1 MYILLSPPD
10 GTALL
15 KVPAREIKDFL
26 QGTSS
31 PEDDGNQLFRTER
44 LGRSRVPLHRA
55 LFARAPWGWHTEFVL
70 PLMAAAVQDAFPSI
84 PGAGVVSVCALI
96 FTVASFWWINAR
108 QGHLKSWE
116 PHSFAAIVHCSM
128 ARLRLPLV
136 LHNTGAKPIVV
147 QDLRLTFPDEPAS
160 HLPLLWISSPS
171 RLQPGPE
178 DEPKLPAGFAVA
190 GREAQQLLVEFEA
203 PFSGFVPEPRD
214 YKVQLQAKVGHRKG
228 WRSLVTFTLRA
239 ANIIDPDRYTVY
251 SNAPLELTKEDRQ
264 KADAALLELLDGQ
277 EGFSAPGE
285 RKRRGSLNDEGD
297 TGTNL

>member
-1 MYILLSPPD
+1 M
-10 GTALL
+10 
-15 KVPAREIKDFL
+15 
-26 QGTSS
+26 
-31 PEDDGNQLFRTER
+31 
-44 LGRSRVPLHRA
+44 
-55 LFARAPWGWHTEFVL
+55 
-70 PLMAAAVQDAFPSI
+70 
-84 PGAGVVSVCALI
+84 SVCALI

-277 EGFSAPGE
+277 EGLSAPRE
-285 RKRRGSLNDEGD
+285 RKRRDSLNDEGD

>member
-1 MYILLSPPD
+1 M
-10 GTALL
+10 
-15 KVPAREIKDFL
+15 
-26 QGTSS
+26 
-31 PEDDGNQLFRTER
+31 
-44 LGRSRVPLHRA
+44 
-55 LFARAPWGWHTEFVL
+55 L
-70 PLMAAAVQDAFPSI
+70 PLTAAAVQDAFPSI

-108 QGHLKSWE
+108 RGHLKSWE

-178 DEPKLPAGFAVA
+178 EEPKLPAVFAVA
-190 GREAQQLLVEFEA
+190 GREAQQLFIEFEA
-203 PFSGFVPEPRD
+203 PFSGFVPEPRN
-214 YKVQLQAKVGHRKG
+214 YKAQIQARLGHRKG
-228 WRSLVTFTLRA
+228 WRTLLTFTLRA

-251 SNAPLELTKEDRQ
+251 RNAPLELTKEDRR
-264 KADAALLELLDGQ
+264 KADAALLELLD
-277 EGFSAPGE
+277 EHEDPAAPGE
-285 RKRRGSLNDEGD
+285 RTQRDSSNDEGE
-297 TGTNL
+297 TGTNP